1 MTAIFSKL
9 TVIHV
14 SLSLGKDGINST
26 VDIAQ
31 SIDSSTFS
39 RQAEWRIEAIEDGRV
54 LHRGKRTRIR
64 PATIGGYRSA
74 IEWMSPHIGNMPLAN
89 IKNAAAKE
97 LVTAMKQAELSDKTI
112 VNYIHVLQ
120 SVIASVVSGEGEQ
133 VHPRTWDSH
142 FIRLPVVNPKK
153 QNRPTRTA
161 KEIEQIVAAVTG
173 RYRVLYAL
181 LAGSGLRIGEALSIK
196 IGPMSDDCS
205 TISGECSTIYVRQA
219 VWRGKE
225 QDPKTP
231 AAVRDVDIPKE
242 LTALLSEFV
251 GDRKDGFLFCSASGK
266 PLSPRNLLRDSLH
279 PVLRKLKQPR
289 AGFATAF
296 DASVNPCCRC
306 QRLALSWLITGSAM
320 RTATWARATRSN

>member
-1 MTAIFSKL
+1 
-9 TVIHV
+9 
-14 SLSLGKDGINST
+14 
-26 VDIAQ
+26 
-31 SIDSSTFS
+31 
-39 RQAEWRIEAIEDGRV
+39 
-54 LHRGKRTRIR
+54 
-64 PATIGGYRSA
+64 
-74 IEWMSPHIGNMPLAN
+74 MPLAN

-242 LTALLSEFV
+242 LTACCRNLWATART
-251 GDRKDGFLFCSASGK
+251 GFCSARQAA
-266 PLSPRNLLRDSLH
+266 SPYHHAISFETACILC
-279 PVLRKLKQPR
+279 
-289 AGFATAF
+289 FANSSNRERVSTAF

-306 QRLALSWLITGSAM
+306 QRLALSWLITGWAM